1 MVLYICRVNNYKK
14 NSKIIKMKTLKKL
27 HSETSKTNKVGI
39 LILVTIILPLLV
51 SISTKVLTT
60 QNIIF

>member
-1 MVLYICRVNNYKK
+1 
-14 NSKIIKMKTLKKL
+14 MKTLKNL
-27 HSETSKTNKVGI
+27 HKKTSKTNKVGI

>member
-1 MVLYICRVNNYKK
+1 
-14 NSKIIKMKTLKKL
+14 MKTLKKL
-27 HSETSKTNKVGI
+27 HSETSKINKVGI